1 MLHPQCIEDADFSL
15 TSFIAFC
22 EAVNRTPNALLG
34 YDEAPASSGWRS
46 YPANRP
52 DEGQRIVIY
61 RKINKTT
68 LQGEFVYQGGD
79 FYFPEFCDPDT
90 DAPANVPGVIAWI
103 EIPEG

>member
-1 MLHPQCIEDADFSL
+1 MTKEI
-15 TSFIAFC
+15 
-22 EAVNRTPNALLG
+22 LLRS
-34 YDEAPASSGWRS
+34 YNEPTVSSGWKL

-52 DEGQRIVIY
+52 DEGQRVVIY

-68 LQGEFVYQGGD
+68 VQGEFVYHGED

-103 EIPEG
+103 ETPEG